1 MKKSTCER
9 PSDIGILEVY
19 ESSHKV
25 QPPSCFNSVKVD
37 GLESVKADFVPS
49 DRLLACKMCGVI
61 FLQDQLTTHYGQ
73 MNSCLN
79 ADPNSLYLLPYNAV
93 SICQKKSESVQNTE
107 KISSKRLKTVSLRKS
122 KSFGPSL
129 NQDSTVKA
137 KHKSPELKRKRAL
150 LKKTATNSSPMSSLI
165 ERDKISSSS
174 SCERLSFGE
183 LNSPASPSAES
194 SNSAPSKMN
203 DQPIDILQKYSRKG
217 LMEILLEETATLSK
231 SSRPPRSVASS
242 LILGA
247 DLSSAAPTSHPQSY
261 PSSPSHVTLANQKE
275 RMKSAKRPN
284 KERKPASNRA
294 IPTTPSESVVTVTPP
309 PGHPKSKNSISLG
322 DRRITTQYGEEPV
335 QAGHVRIDSSVKG
348 TLDMTIDSL
357 ADTIDLI
364 SDDGTEVDASGEMS
378 ETYARD
384 DEISEAVF
392 HLEKDSNKHQRN
404 MTKPKNGFNMFLSG
418 YPSDE
423 SMQTWGHP
431 GFLISNG
438 HWSSNEFS
446 SNSDASHV
454 RDGVEFV
461 DSNSTIRLH
470 EKRLRVSESLP
481 VEGSRR
487 ENFEGRSSNVCN
499 PCQRPT
505 TTVSVPFE
513 GAYSQNLT
521 GLRGNNTTL
530 GNVNNQE
537 ETVNHLA
544 QCGCVKMDDFHCEN
558 STVCPTHTTEEKRR
572 VMQQHD
578 LKVLMR
584 QARSQQQLVRHCRT
598 ATNARRA
605 AVATTPKG
613 VHVDAATPSL
623 ASWVRAPIGGSAS
636 ARQLQ
641 RQQLSAAA
649 TSTTPSFAYLFNP
662 TGRTLG
668 GRTIS
673 TTAVTTTSSTLRAP
687 VKFAPPIS
695 AQCGESGDST
705 FVIGRSSQP
714 PAASAVSILRA
725 QQTPGRSSPSLPNAL
740 FDSRSFIGASGAG
753 SKNSSDFARPTF
765 SDYSYDVDALRTSA
779 APTPNP
785 PLCLTSDEMPT
796 ILHRKVHP
804 SSMLRRNP
812 YWMSGSGT
820 SRAPPSD
827 GRTFGEQSAAAIRMG
842 AAKTPTCLSSGS
854 QHSPTIS
861 TASASPTSRPV
872 DFYSQGMETNA
883 ITGDLGEFQRRVV
896 VNDFREKSITGRSRK
911 SSRSSF
917 RQTAAAAAVSTAGSL
932 RGSYIAGQ
940 LQSGL
945 QLHGT
950 STPRPAVLLRTSQA
964 KFRDSVGRLISYG
977 HLRTNI
983 ATGTSIPDLIGRARY
998 VVNPQLRAT
1007 AAAKSVGQQKGAISA
1022 TNSVL
1027 LHQTATAG
1035 VASPN
1040 SAPIG
1045 PEVQLGGGGGGGGGS
1060 SSTPHSIS
1068 SVTPANAAPSRYIL
1082 IGTKSLKKA
1091 AAAGAGLSGRMTLPE
1106 NHAPPS
1112 VSPSE
1117 AADMRKLG
1125 LVGGVGNAVPPPSA
1139 SSPAPSSPPPGE
1151 QYADPPWSLGG
1162 GSGSAGGTTRS
1173 YSSML
1178 DEQVTSAG
1186 VPLHGSSYSPC
1197 VSVPVPADSTVV
1209 EDSAGGGGPEA
1220 AVEAISCTS
1229 IPPIHHPSCVP
1240 SARMF
1245 LFRTRR
1251 V

>member
-1 MKKSTCER
+1 MTNPWEAICKELSLGTTC
-9 PSDIGILEVY
+9 SI
-19 ESSHKV
+19 
-25 QPPSCFNSVKVD
+25 QPLSCFNSVKVD

-61 FLQDQLTTHYGQ
+61 FLQDQLTAHYGQ

-79 ADPNSLYLLPYNAV
+79 ADPNSLYLLPYNA
-93 SICQKKSESVQNTE
+93 
-107 KISSKRLKTVSLRKS
+107 
-122 KSFGPSL
+122 
-129 NQDSTVKA
+129 
-137 KHKSPELKRKRAL
+137 
-150 LKKTATNSSPMSSLI
+150 
-165 ERDKISSSS
+165 
-174 SCERLSFGE
+174 
-183 LNSPASPSAES
+183 
-194 SNSAPSKMN
+194 
-203 DQPIDILQKYSRKG
+203 
-217 LMEILLEETATLSK
+217 
-231 SSRPPRSVASS
+231 
-242 LILGA
+242 
-247 DLSSAAPTSHPQSY
+247 
-261 PSSPSHVTLANQKE
+261 
-275 RMKSAKRPN
+275 
-284 KERKPASNRA
+284 
-294 IPTTPSESVVTVTPP
+294 
-309 PGHPKSKNSISLG
+309 
-322 DRRITTQYGEEPV
+322 
-335 QAGHVRIDSSVKG
+335 
-348 TLDMTIDSL
+348 
-357 ADTIDLI
+357 
-364 SDDGTEVDASGEMS
+364 
-378 ETYARD
+378 
-384 DEISEAVF
+384 
-392 HLEKDSNKHQRN
+392 
-404 MTKPKNGFNMFLSG
+404 
-418 YPSDE
+418 
-423 SMQTWGHP
+423 
-431 GFLISNG
+431 
-438 HWSSNEFS
+438 
-446 SNSDASHV
+446 
-454 RDGVEFV
+454 
-461 DSNSTIRLH
+461 
-470 EKRLRVSESLP
+470 
-481 VEGSRR
+481 
-487 ENFEGRSSNVCN
+487 
-499 PCQRPT
+499 
-505 TTVSVPFE
+505 
-513 GAYSQNLT
+513 NLT
-521 GLRGNNTTL
+521 GLCGGSTTL
-530 GNVNNQE
+530 GDVNNQE

-544 QCGCVKMDDFHCEN
+544 QCGCVKMSDFHCEN

-578 LKVLMR
+578 LKLLMR

-613 VHVDAATPSL
+613 VHVDAVTPSSL

-641 RQQLSAAA
+641 RQQLSAAV
-649 TSTTPSFAYLFNP
+649 TSTTPSFTYLFNP

-668 GRTIS
+668 GRTIA
-673 TTAVTTTSSTLRAP
+673 TTAVTTASSTLRAP

-765 SDYSYDVDALRTSA
+765 SDYSYDVDVLRTSV
-779 APTPNP
+779 APTPNS

-812 YWMSGSGT
+812 YWMSGSST
-820 SRAPPSD
+820 SRVPPSD

-861 TASASPTSRPV
+861 TASASSTSRSV

-917 RQTAAAAAVSTAGSL
+917 RQTTAAAAAVSTAGSL

-940 LQSGL
+940 LQSGV

-950 STPRPAVLLRTSQA
+950 SAPRPAVLLRTSQA
-964 KFRDSVGRLISYG
+964 KFRDSVGRLIGYG

-1007 AAAKSVGQQKGAISA
+1007 AAAKSVGQQKGTISA

-1035 VASPN
+1035 VVSPN

-1045 PEVQLGGGGGGGGGS
+1045 PELQLGSGGGGG

-1068 SVTPANAAPSRYIL
+1068 SVAPPNAAPSRYIL

-1091 AAAGAGLSGRMTLPE
+1091 AAAGAALAGRTTLPE

-1139 SSPAPSSPPPGE
+1139 SSPASSSHSGE
-1151 QYADPPWSLGG
+1151 QYADSPWSLGG

-1178 DEQVTSAG
+1178 DEQVTSVG
-1186 VPLHGSSYSPC
+1186 VPLHGSSFSPC
-1197 VSVPVPADSTVV
+1197 VSVPVPADSTAV
-1209 EDSAGGGGPEA
+1209 EDSGGGGGPEA
-1220 AVEAISCTS
+1220 EVGAISCTS
-1229 IPPIHHPSCVP
+1229 MPPIHHPSCVP